1 MGDRNKTIAV
11 DPLPLFD
18 RDFLS
23 SDKVGSRIGDGAIGG
38 KATGLVIA
46 DRIIKKT
53 FGENSGNEFTV
64 SVPRFIVM
72 ATDVFDAFIRH
83 NHLSELLN
91 SDLADDRIANAFQQA
106 EFPAAFAGDLRSLA
120 TVVHYPLAIRSSSML
135 EDDMY
140 EPFAGVYET
149 KMTPN
154 NQSDSASRYKK
165 IVEAIKFVYASTF
178 FRQARAYM
186 KMIGRTPDE
195 EKMAVIIQE
204 VVGQRHGDRYYPN
217 VSGVGRSFNFYT
229 FGHAIPEDGIIDLA
243 LGLGR
248 TIVDGGLVWTY
259 CPAYP
264 KSPPPHASTELLRNT
279 QTQFWAVNMGKSPGY
294 DPIRE
299 AEFLVEC
306 SLQDA
311 EYDDTLSQVASTYQV
326 QNDRFV
332 PGTTTDGP
340 RMLDFAPLL
349 RFHDDEFNAPISK
362 LLAACADELDNAV
375 ELEFAATIDPKSEPE
390 INLGLV
396 QVRPMVVSHEEVELQ
411 TSELESDLA
420 LAASDRT
427 LGNGIVDDVF
437 DIVYIKPETFEKES
451 TRLMAAEI
459 DKFNGQITNDG
470 RKYLLI
476 GFGRW
481 GSSDA
486 WLGIPVAWDNI
497 SGARVL
503 VEATLPEMDVEISQG
518 SHFFHNITSL
528 RLIYMSVR
536 HSSEYKIDWSW
547 LNRQEVVS
555 DLKYTRHIRVKA
567 PLNIKVDGRT
577 GMGVILK

>member
-1 MGDRNKTIAV
+1 MSEKSKTMAV

-38 KATGLVIA
+38 KATGLAIA
-46 DRIIKKT
+46 DRIIRKT
-53 FGENSGNEFTV
+53 FGQNRASEFIIG
-64 SVPRFIVM
+64 VPRFVVI
-72 ATDVFDAFIRH
+72 ATEVFDAFIRH
-83 NHLSELLN
+83 NHLGELLHTG
-91 SDLADDRIANAFQQA
+91 LPDDRIANAFQQA

-154 NQSDSASRYKK
+154 NQSDSAARYKK
-165 IVEAIKFVYASTF
+165 IVEAIKFVYASTY

-204 VVGQRHGDRYYPN
+204 VVGARHGDRFYPN
-217 VSGVGRSFNFYT
+217 VAGVGRSFNFYT
-229 FGHAIPEDGIIDLA
+229 FGHAAPEDGIVDLA

-264 KSPPPHASTELLRNT
+264 KSPPPYAATELLKNT
-279 QTQFWAVNMGKSPGY
+279 QSQFWAVNMGKPPGY

-306 SLQDA
+306 SLKEA
-311 EYDDTLSQVASTYQV
+311 EYDDTLSQVVSTYQAE
-326 QNDRFV
+326 NDRFV
-332 PGTTTDGP
+332 PGTSTEGP
-340 RMLDFAPLL
+340 RMIDFAPLL

-362 LLAACADELDNAV
+362 LLAACTEELGNAV
-375 ELEFAATIDPKSEPE
+375 EIEFAATIHPKSEPE

-396 QVRPMVVSHEEVELQ
+396 QVRPMVVSHEEVELPE
-411 TSELESDLA
+411 SELESERA

-427 LGNGIVDDVF
+427 LGNGIVNDII
-437 DIVYIKPETFEKES
+437 DIVYIKPETFEKEN

-459 DKFNGQITNDG
+459 DKLNELITNDG
-470 RKYLLI
+470 RKFVLI

-497 SGARVL
+497 SGAQVL

-547 LNRQEVVS
+547 LDSQEVVS
-555 DLKYTRHIRVKA
+555 DLKYTRHIRVTR
-567 PLNIKVDGRT
+567 PLTVKVDGRT